1 MEQSSGERIK
11 HLIAKFVLKYNYW
24 GYLFSRIRRKSAKG
38 FGSVMGVAPEPDG
51 TISLLYESDL
61 VKATSDKEI
70 LRLIE
75 HEGMHL
81 LNKHITRLLRTLAN
95 ETSELRKALKIKAW
109 NIAADCS
116 VNVQANIREPI
127 IIAGKPWPP
136 QLPAM
141 YGLEEGKLT
150 EEYFLKLLEMHD
162 KNMQNLMN
170 QACKNC
176 PKNQDGQ
183 GDGQGEGDKKKQE
196 SQGGGQ
202 GQQGEDEKQESQG
215 GGGGQGQEGQD
226 QNQSSGGSGGGQG
239 QQQCPGFGNEGCP
252 ACGGLDTHKHWVKGT
267 NGIPDLSAL
276 SRKIDQHIQNIVKES
291 VKSFNKDRG
300 TIPAHI
306 AELIESALAPPK
318 APYYQII
325 RKLVRGSR
333 FSKFKRSP
341 TKINRKR
348 TYVFTLKEG
357 CIPKISP
364 FPGKTRDMTF
374 DICVLID
381 TSGSMGPDDILEGL
395 SGVKN
400 IIEKDRH
407 CYTTVLEVDAQVE
420 KEYTVKKLRDIQF
433 DIKGRGGTT
442 LYPGLERARQLNPD
456 VCLAFTDG
464 YTENIN
470 SIPRKMLPKK
480 LIWVITP
487 NGTAQNVNQTG
498 FVVRI

>member
-1 MEQSSGERIK
+1 MEQNSGERLK
-11 HLIAKFVLKYNYW
+11 NLIAKFVLKYNYW
-24 GYLFSRIRRKSAKG
+24 GYLFSRIRRKAGKN
-38 FGSVMGVAPEPDG
+38 FGSIMGVVAEPDG
-51 TISLLYESDL
+51 TVSLQYEPEL
-61 VKATSDKEI
+61 VSQTDDKEI
-70 LRLIE
+70 LKIVE

-81 LNKHITRLLRTLAN
+81 LNKHLPRLLRILAN
-95 ETSELRKALKIKAW
+95 EVSDHRKILKIKAW

-136 QLPAM
+136 HLPAM
-141 YGLEEGKLT
+141 HNLEEGKIT
-150 EEYFLKLLEMHD
+150 EEYFLTLLERHD
-162 KNMQNLMN
+162 KGVQQLRDLI
-170 QACKNC
+170 CGDC
-176 PKNQDGQ
+176 PKNPDNQKGQ
-183 GDGQGEGDKKKQE
+183 GQSGQGEGEQTPQQGQGEGGDPKEGQGQ
-196 SQGGGQ
+196 SGQGQSGQGGG
-202 GQQGEDEKQESQG
+202 
-215 GGGGQGQEGQD
+215 EGQD
-226 QNQSSGGSGGGQG
+226 K
-239 QQQCPGFGNEGCP
+239 CPGLGSAGCP
-252 ACGGLDTHKHWVKGT
+252 KCGGLDNHKHWTEGT
-267 NGIPDLSAL
+267 GSIPDLSAL
-276 SRKIDQHIQNIVKES
+276 SRKIDQHVANIVKES

-300 TIPAHI
+300 NIPAHI
-306 AELIESALAPPK
+306 AQLIESALAPPK

-333 FSKFKRSP
+333 FSKFRRSP

-348 TYVFTLKEG
+348 TYVFSMQDNK
-357 CIPKISP
+357 CIPQISP

-374 DICVLID
+374 DIVVLID
-381 TSGSMGPDDILEGL
+381 TSGSMSPDDILEGL

-407 CYTTVLEVDAQVE
+407 CYTTVLEVDAAVE

-470 SIPRKMLPKK
+470 NIARKKLPKK

-487 NGTAQNVNQTG
+487 DGSADNVNKTG